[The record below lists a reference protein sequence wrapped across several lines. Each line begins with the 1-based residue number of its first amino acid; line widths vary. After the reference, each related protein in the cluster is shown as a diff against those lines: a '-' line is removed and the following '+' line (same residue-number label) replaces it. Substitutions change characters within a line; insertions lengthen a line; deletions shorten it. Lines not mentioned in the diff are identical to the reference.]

1 MGRNNYSRRKS
12 YDVWFRKGGVELAA
26 PSVKRKATPE
36 EKAHFERAY
45 AATHK
50 RDLNIANMY
59 PGTVFA
65 QTVKSV
71 NL

>member
-45 AATHK
+45 AVTHK
-50 RDLNIANMY
+50 R
-59 PGTVFA
+59 GFEHC
-65 QTVKSV
+65 
-71 NL
+71 